1 MGNNRFFMINRIVFL
16 ITLIILSHSG
26 QVFSQISPNS
36 SMFFVNLYQINPS
49 YAGLEGRPVFNLNHR
64 QQWVGI
70 DGAPVTTRF
79 TFDMPIKYGV
89 TFGAE
94 IISDKRSILK
104 TNSATFTV
112 GYAVHFDQKN
122 VLRFGLS
129 GGVGYRNIDYDQV
142 DNPSDPAIQDAVDN
156 NFYMDGNFGMSFQ
169 SGYFLFGVALP
180 NFFEPNL
187 NNTSSFE
194 NGSFTPLNE
203 ILFNASYR
211 FYFALDDMFFEPSLI
226 YRYNQIM
233 PNQFEVAGILYLKNL
248 IWFGGSYRQDYGASA
263 MLGLTLNK
271 QFMIGYSYGI
281 GSAKLPG
288 IGASTHEIHLSIALG
303 KRTQKSASSS
313 DIFVSYVDTDRV
325 YADQR
330 VKQQKKTETIS
341 KVTPVTPI
349 IVEIEEPVDTE
360 EEEVVPEQVRT
371 SDHDDPRLVM
381 DRGRKLSNVTVIR
394 SETVYEGNSDFELP
408 KGNYIIVGEYKEESE
423 ARQYYDR
430 LGNEGYRAE
439 FGYVSRK
446 RMWMVYI
453 YRSDSKIGF
462 RKKVIETRNNPD
474 FKEAWILSVL

>member
-1 MGNNRFFMINRIVFL
+1 MINRIVFI
-16 ITLIILSHSG
+16 ITVIILTHSG
-26 QVFSQISPNS
+26 QVISQISPSS

-49 YAGLEGRPVFNLNHR
+49 YAGLEGRPVFNLSHR
-64 QQWVGI
+64 QQWVGV
-70 DGAPVTTRF
+70 DGAPVTTRL

-89 TFGAE
+89 SAGAE
-94 IISDKRSILK
+94 IYSDERSILR
-104 TNSATFTV
+104 TNSVTFTV
-112 GYAVHFDQKN
+112 GYAVHFSPKS

-129 GGVGYRNIDYDQV
+129 GGVGFRNIDFDQV
-142 DNPSDPAIQDAVDN
+142 ENPSDPALQDAIDN
-156 NFYMDGNFGMSFQ
+156 NVYLDGNFGISFQ
-169 SGYFLFGVALP
+169 TGYFLFGVALP

-187 NNTSSFE
+187 NNTSSFK
-194 NGSFTPLNE
+194 NGSFAPLDE

-226 YRYNQIM
+226 YRLNQVM
-233 PNQFEVAGILYLKNL
+233 PDQFEVAGIFYLRNL
-248 IWFGGSYRQDYGASA
+248 LWFGGSYRQEYGASA

-288 IGASTHEIHLSIALG
+288 IGASTHEIQLSIALG

-313 DIFVSYVDTDRV
+313 EIFVSYVDTDRV
-325 YADQR
+325 YPDQR
-330 VKQQKKTETIS
+330 VKQQKETKTIA

-349 IVEIEEPVDTE
+349 IVEIEEPVE
-360 EEEVVPEQVRT
+360 EEEEQVVKEAVRT
-371 SDHDDPRLVM
+371 SEHDDPRLVM
-381 DRGRKLSNVTVIR
+381 TRGRKVSNVTTIR
-394 SETVYEGNSDFELP
+394 SETVYEGISDFELP
-408 KGNYIIVGEYKEESE
+408 KGNYIIVGEYKDESE
-423 ARQYYDR
+423 ARQYYNR

-462 RKKVIETRNNPD
+462 RKKVLETRSNPD

>member
-1 MGNNRFFMINRIVFL
+1 MINRIVFI
-16 ITLIILSHSG
+16 ITVIILTHSG
-26 QVFSQISPNS
+26 QVVSQISPSS

-49 YAGLEGRPVFNLNHR
+49 YAGLEGRPVFNLSHR
-64 QQWVGI
+64 QQWVGV
-70 DGAPVTTRF
+70 DGAPVTTRL

-89 TFGAE
+89 SAGAE
-94 IISDKRSILK
+94 IYSDERSILR
-104 TNSATFTV
+104 TNSVTFTV
-112 GYAVHFDQKN
+112 GYAVHFSPKS

-129 GGVGYRNIDYDQV
+129 GGVGFRNIDFDQV
-142 DNPSDPAIQDAVDN
+142 ENPSDPALQDAIDN
-156 NFYMDGNFGMSFQ
+156 NVYLDGNFGISFQ
-169 SGYFLFGVALP
+169 TGYFLFGVALP

-187 NNTSSFE
+187 NNTSSFK
-194 NGSFTPLNE
+194 NGSFAPLDE

-226 YRYNQIM
+226 YRLNQVM
-233 PNQFEVAGILYLKNL
+233 PDQFEVAGIFYLRNL
-248 IWFGGSYRQDYGASA
+248 LWFGGSYRQEYGASA

-288 IGASTHEIHLSIALG
+288 IGASTHEIQLSIALG

-313 DIFVSYVDTDRV
+313 EIFVSYVDTDRV
-325 YADQR
+325 YPDQR
-330 VKQQKKTETIS
+330 VKQQKETKTIA

-349 IVEIEEPVDTE
+349 IVEIEEPVE
-360 EEEVVPEQVRT
+360 EEEEQVVKEAVRT
-371 SDHDDPRLVM
+371 SEHDDPRLVM
-381 DRGRKLSNVTVIR
+381 TRGRKVSNVTTIR
-394 SETVYEGNSDFELP
+394 SETVYEGISDFELP
-408 KGNYIIVGEYKEESE
+408 KGNYIIVGEYKDESE
-423 ARQYYDR
+423 ARQYYNR

-462 RKKVIETRNNPD
+462 RKKVLETRSNPD

>member
-1 MGNNRFFMINRIVFL
+1 MINRIVFL
-16 ITLIILSHSG
+16 IAFIILIHSG
-26 QVFSQISPNS
+26 RVFSQISPS
-36 SMFFVNLYQINPS
+36 SAMFFVNLYQINPS

-64 QQWVGI
+64 QQWVSI

-89 TFGAE
+89 SAGAE
-94 IISDKRSILK
+94 IYSDERSILR
-104 TNSATFTV
+104 TTSATFTV
-112 GYAVHFDQKN
+112 GYAVQFSPKN

-129 GGVGYRNIDYDQV
+129 GGVGFRNIDFDQIE
-142 DNPSDPAIQDAVDN
+142 NPSDPAIQDAIDN
-156 NFYMDGNFGMSFQ
+156 NVYLDGNFGMSFQ

-194 NGSFTPLNE
+194 NGNFAPLDE

-226 YRYNQIM
+226 YRLNQVM
-233 PNQFEVAGILYLKNL
+233 PNQFEIAGIFYLRNL
-248 IWFGGSYRQDYGASA
+248 LWFGGSYRQEYGATA

-281 GSAKLPG
+281 GSQSLPG

-303 KRTQKSASSS
+303 KRTQKSASST
-313 DIFVSYVDTDRV
+313 DFFVSYVDTDRV
-325 YADQR
+325 YPDQR
-330 VKQQKKTETIS
+330 VKQQKETQTIA

-349 IVEIEEPVDTE
+349 IVEIIEPLEE
-360 EEEVVPEQVRT
+360 EEEVVQEQVRT

-381 DRGRKLSNVTVIR
+381 TRGRKLSNVTTIR

-408 KGNYIIVGEYKEESE
+408 KGNYIIAGEYQDESE

-439 FGYVSRK
+439 YGYVSRK

-462 RKKVIETRNNPD
+462 RKKVLETRSNPD
-474 FKEAWILSVL
+474 FKQAWILSVL

>member
-1 MGNNRFFMINRIVFL
+1 MVNRIVF
-16 ITLIILSHSG
+16 IFAVIILTHGG
-26 QVFSQISPNS
+26 QVFSQISPSS

-49 YAGLEGRPVFNLNHR
+49 YAGLEGRPVFNLSHR
-64 QQWVGI
+64 QQWVGV
-70 DGAPVTTRF
+70 DGAPVTTRL

-89 TFGAE
+89 SAGAE
-94 IISDKRSILK
+94 IYSDERSILR
-104 TNSATFTV
+104 TNSVTFTV
-112 GYAVHFDQKN
+112 GYAVQFSPKSS
-122 VLRFGLS
+122 LRFGLS
-129 GGVGYRNIDYDQV
+129 GGVGFRNIDFDQIE
-142 DNPSDPAIQDAVDN
+142 NPSDPAIQDAIDN
-156 NFYMDGNFGMSFQ
+156 NAYLDGNFGLSFQ

-194 NGSFTPLNE
+194 NGNFKPLDE

-226 YRYNQIM
+226 YRLNQVM
-233 PNQFEVAGILYLKNL
+233 PDQFEVAGIFYLKNL
-248 IWFGGSYRQDYGASA
+248 LWFGGSYRQDYGATA

-303 KRTQKSASSS
+303 KRNQKSSASSE
-313 DIFVSYVDTDRV
+313 IFVSYVDTDRV
-325 YADQR
+325 YPDQR
-330 VKQQKKTETIS
+330 VKQQKETKAIS

-349 IVEIEEPVDTE
+349 IVEIEEPVKE
-360 EEEVVPEQVRT
+360 EEEQEAREDVRT
-371 SDHDDPRLVM
+371 SEHDDPRLVM
-381 DRGRKLSNVTVIR
+381 SRGRKASNVTTIR
-394 SETVYEGNSDFELP
+394 SETVYEGISDFELP
-408 KGNYIIVGEYKEESE
+408 KGNYIIVGEYKDESG
-423 ARQYYDR
+423 ARQFYTR

-462 RKKVIETRNNPD
+462 RKKVLETRSNPD
-474 FKEAWILSVL
+474 FKDAWILSVL

>member
-1 MGNNRFFMINRIVFL
+1 MVYRFLFL
-16 ITLIILSHSG
+16 ITLIILAYSG
-26 QVFSQISPNS
+26 KVVSQISPSS

-89 TFGAE
+89 TVGAE
-94 IISDKRSILK
+94 IYSDERSILR

-112 GYAVHFDQKN
+112 GYAVQFSPKN
-122 VLRFGLS
+122 ILRFGLS
-129 GGVGYRNIDYDQV
+129 GGVGFRNIDFDQV
-142 DNPSDPAIQDAVDN
+142 ENPSDPAIQDAIDN
-156 NFYMDGNFGMSFQ
+156 NVYLDGNFGMSFQ
-169 SGYFLFGVALP
+169 SGYFLFGIALP

-187 NNTSSFE
+187 NNTASFK
-194 NGSFTPLNE
+194 NGNFAPLDE

-226 YRYNQIM
+226 YRLNQVM
-233 PNQFEVAGILYLKNL
+233 PDQFEIAGIFYLRNL
-248 IWFGGSYRQDYGASA
+248 LWFGGSYRQEYGATA
-263 MLGLTLNK
+263 MLGLTIKK

-281 GSAKLPG
+281 GSKSLPG
-288 IGASTHEIHLSIALG
+288 IGASTHEIQLSFALG

-313 DIFVSYVDTDRV
+313 DIFVSYIDTDRV

-330 VKQQKKTETIS
+330 VKQQKETETIS

-349 IVEIEEPVDTE
+349 IVEIEEPVEE
-360 EEEVVPEQVRT
+360 EEEVVQEQVRT
-371 SDHDDPRLVM
+371 SEHDDPRLVM
-381 DRGRKLSNVTVIR
+381 ARGRKASNVTTIR
-394 SETVYEGNSDFELP
+394 SETVYEGNNDFKLP
-408 KGNYIIVGEYKEESE
+408 RGNYIIVGEYKDENE

-439 FGYVSRK
+439 YGYVSRK
-446 RMWMVYI
+446 RLWMVYI

-462 RKKVIETRNNPD
+462 RKKVIETRSNPD
-474 FKEAWILSVL
+474 FKQAWILSVL